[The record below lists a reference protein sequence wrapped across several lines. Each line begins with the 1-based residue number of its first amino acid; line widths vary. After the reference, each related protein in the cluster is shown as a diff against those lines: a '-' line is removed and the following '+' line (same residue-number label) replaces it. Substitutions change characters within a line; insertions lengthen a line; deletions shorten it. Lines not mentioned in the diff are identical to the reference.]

1 MQPPAWVELLDVRAG
16 ALAPLPLDLVKMG
29 LPADMAAT
37 VTAIEPCPA
46 LAPGDGRVVLT
57 TVNHLNNDVW
67 QLTAVDAAGRREDL
81 RPTGFHKFYS
91 ETRGDWVST
100 KDIHDNEVIRGRAG
114 PLTIVAS
121 RQLPGAQR
129 VFNLT
134 VEGEHVYYV
143 SELELLAHNTNCA
156 RQDVAL
162 GLTHGRNGER
172 IIDTFADSV
181 GAVPNSG
188 WIPAKLADEGPFVK
202 RFYQALYRSTSE
214 GGRIKFNLDDLKL
227 GDAFATPRFSDPF
240 TGIRHSTNVTNWEL
254 QQVLNNR
261 QFYDATDF
269 YIGGQKLF
277 PDEILGFE
285 LHFRGN

>member
-91 ETRGDWVST
+91 ETPGDWVST

-114 PLTIVAS
+114 PLTIVAA
-121 RQLPGAQR
+121 RQLPGTER

-143 SELELLAHNTNCA
+143 SELGLLAHN
-156 RQDVAL
+156 
-162 GLTHGRNGER
+162 NGCGEE
-172 IIDTFADSV
+172 ILF
-181 GAVPNSG
+181 
-188 WIPAKLADEGPFVK
+188 
-202 RFYQALYRSTSE
+202 
-214 GGRIKFNLDDLKL
+214 
-227 GDAFATPRFSDPF
+227 
-240 TGIRHSTNVTNWEL
+240 
-254 QQVLNNR
+254 
-261 QFYDATDF
+261 
-269 YIGGQKLF
+269 GQKR
-277 PDEILGFE
+277 IGTT
-285 LHFRGN
+285 FR